1 MNQTVNILESTHPR
15 NLWGQTAYIRRQA
28 QIDPFRDRER
38 FRPLNRAYTGD
49 DTFWSI
55 PSPEPD
61 LENAFWEQVKARLN
75 EPAVQEAARRLAGRL
90 LGWEPNPRKLLFA
103 AVLRAGV
110 PIADWLTRLL
120 PGSAAVSMSLFVGPG
135 IDRAALQM
143 ARKDY
148 PDRTLVFV
156 DGWTGRGGV
165 ARTLR
170 KLNAGP
176 LAVLNDPWG
185 WADFCGFRGDLFCPT
200 ACFTGAA
207 TLGFSRTF
215 IDTPGTVFAAYTFPR
230 RYCRK
235 DLVSAWQHHCPDPLA
250 SSIFPGAGDRPA
262 PFFKKTDLRLHTNE
276 VCRALINAD
285 PKTLYFQVEAAEA
298 QTRYP
303 LLLALAERRRVK
315 IVYGVRSLEEF
326 RTQAACALNFAR

>member
-1 MNQTVNILESTHPR
+1 MNLIEATHPR
-15 NLWGQTAYIRRQA
+15 NLWGQTVYVQPRKE
-28 QIDPFRDRER
+28 IDPYRDREY

-49 DTFWSI
+49 DTFWST
-55 PSPEPD
+55 PSPEPELD
-61 LENAFWEQVKARLN
+61 DRFWDQVKACLN
-75 EPAVQEAARRLAGRL
+75 DPAVGTAAGRLAGAVL
-90 LGWEPNPRKLLFA
+90 HWEPNPEKLLFA
-103 AVLRAGV
+103 AILRAGV

-120 PGSAAVSMSLFVGPG
+120 PGSVAVSMSLFVGPG

-143 ARKDY
+143 IRQSH
-148 PDRTLVFV
+148 PDRTVVFV

-165 ARTLR
+165 ARALR
-170 KLNAGP
+170 DLDAGP

-185 WADFCGFRGDLFCPT
+185 WADFSGHRGDLFCPT

-215 IDTPGTVFAAYTFPR
+215 IERPGEVFSAYTFPR

-235 DLVSAWQHHCPDPLA
+235 DLVSAWQSRCPDPSEVPDVSKPFESENRA
-250 SSIFPGAGDRPA
+250 E

-285 PKTLYFQVEAAEA
+285 PKTLYFRADAAEV
-298 QTRYP
+298 RKYYP
-303 LLLALAERRRVK
+303 LLLALAKRRRVPV
-315 IVYGVRSLEEF
+315 VYQVGDLDLY
-326 RTQAACALNFAR
+326 RTQAACDLNVVR